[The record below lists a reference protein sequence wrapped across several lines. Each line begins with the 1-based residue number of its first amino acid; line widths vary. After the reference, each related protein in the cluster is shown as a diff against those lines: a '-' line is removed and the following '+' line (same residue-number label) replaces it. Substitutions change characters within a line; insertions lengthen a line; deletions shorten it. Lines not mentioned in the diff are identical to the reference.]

1 MSKHNFWL
9 GIWNYQIVDKA
20 GNIKDE
26 WSCRNAL
33 ADEGENNLLDAFF
46 LNANVPTTFYLRL
59 FNDTP
64 EETDSLSDLTGEPTT
79 GNYSAQE
86 VERSATGWPTL
97 ELDAGDWQIVSKQV
111 TFLAS
116 GGTIG
121 PVTYAVLA
129 TSSDNA
135 GKLIAF
141 NALQTTR
148 NLLAGDSLK
157 VTLTL
162 KLQ

>member
-1 MSKHNFWL
+1 
-9 GIWNYQIVDKA
+9 
-20 GNIKDE
+20 
-26 WSCRNAL
+26 
-33 ADEGENNLLDAFF
+33 
-46 LNANVPTTFYLRL
+46 
-59 FNDTP
+59 
-64 EETDSLSDLTGEPTT
+64 
-79 GNYSAQE
+79 
-86 VERSATGWPTL
+86 
-97 ELDAGDWQIVSKQV
+97 
-111 TFLAS
+111 LAS